1 MKGLLC
7 SSNLSN
13 LTRIRLI
20 GKCAQNVY
28 LPLLGRKKQRM
39 MIHDFVRGANH
50 KKGEDMDEKF
60 TNRKHA
66 YSEPEWLIDAWQAAI
81 NNYQMRSRDYLINE
95 IKHRLET
102 GRPSSGTWDF
112 WNLASMLAI
121 LGWKEVQGATESDGE
136 TDGEETGDQSAG
148 E

>member
-13 LTRIRLI
+13 LTRIQLI

-39 MIHDFVRGANH
+39 MIHDFVHGANH
-50 KKGEDMDEKF
+50 RKGEDMDEKF
-60 TNRKHA
+60 TTRKNT
-66 YSEPEWLIDAWQAAI
+66 YSEPEWLIDAWQAGI
-81 NNYQMRSRDYLINE
+81 NNYQGRSRDYLIKE
-95 IKHRLET
+95 IKSRLDK
-102 GRPSSGTWDF
+102 GYPASGTWDF
-112 WNLASMLAI
+112 WNLGSLLAI
-121 LGWKEVQGATESDGE
+121 LGWKEVLSATEGEGE
-136 TDGEETGDQSAG
+136 TDRKETRGEPAG